1 MLSQSVQQQDV
12 VCTRSQ
18 EGRPADAPLHSPA
31 GHLQGPVCLWGELPR
46 LAQLGGPGQVQVE
59 QLHLTVHAQG
69 KRGLLRREQDQAVG
83 PGGLGHG
90 QGLLLPSLQNGEK
103 SPVQQ
108 GVQHLG
114 PDGEAG
120 IRPVEQSAVTGGEGD
135 AVS

>member
-1 MLSQSVQQQDV
+1 M
-12 VCTRSQ
+12 
-18 EGRPADAPLHSPA
+18 
-31 GHLQGPVCLWGELPR
+31 
-46 LAQLGGPGQVQVE
+46 E

>member
-1 MLSQSVQQQDV
+1 MWS
-12 VCTRSQ
+12 
-18 EGRPADAPLHSPA
+18 APGARRAARRTPPSTA
-31 GHLQGPVCLWGELPR
+31 RQATSR
-46 LAQLGGPGQVQVE
+46 ARF
-59 QLHLTVHAQG
+59 HLTVHAQG